1 MSGRLVAATAENN
14 FKFHQV
20 GDHAAPLAVHASGLL
35 PALQEGLQQKSYA
48 EFYNVMRRQLVT
60 LQALLKG

>member
-20 GDHAAPLAVHASGLL
+20 GDHAALLTVQASALSPAVH
-35 PALQEGLQQKSYA
+35 EGFQHIC
-48 EFYNVMRRQLVT
+48 
-60 LQALLKG
+60 